1 MGLPRQM
8 GRGAKVPELVSTD
21 VPSRLMLTALLDHD
35 KERTGRKKQKGGGGS
50 GGFIR
55 TRT

>member
-21 VPSRLMLTALLDHD
+21 VPSRLMLNALQDHD
-35 KERTGRKKQKGGGGS
+35 KERTGGEKTERW
-50 GGFIR
+50 R
-55 TRT
+55 RVRWLH

>member
-1 MGLPRQM
+1 M

-21 VPSRLMLTALLDHD
+21 VPSRLMPTTLLDHD
-35 KERTGRKKQKGGGGS
+35 KERAGRKKLKGGGGS

-55 TRT
+55 GTRA

>member
-21 VPSRLMLTALLDHD
+21 VPSRLMLNALQDHD
-35 KERTGRKKQKGGGGS
+35 KERAGGKKLKGGGGS
-50 GGFIR
+50 GGFLSPR
-55 TRT
+55 T